1 MQNRSKLN
9 QLVGADHGSCEVVK
23 SLEVLARSLIAELQ
37 AAIVAKP
44 GEGSLDDVAKLSQAA
59 PVSGLVDLRDEGND
73 SAIAN
78 TTEDVRRAVG
88 AIALKDVRPVARSP
102 VWSLNGRDGIE
113 KIEGGFRVVDVGR
126 SDLNYKRDAIRIGYD
141 VALATSLCSIG
152 GVWPGV
158 DPPKTARIEA
168 LSTTARDQSM
178 APSFPSRLSK
188 RRWISGQIPSEVQR
202 ASRRQ
207 QVQPLPHPSST
218 GRSFQGMPVF
228 STNRIPVRHFRSET
242 RGRPPSGLGS
252 RFGSSGAIAA
262 QSSSV
267 TNSAGMCTPLS
278 RTGVLIGGYRG
289 ASLAVLH

>member
-1 MQNRSKLN
+1 M
-9 QLVGADHGSCEVVK
+9 EVF
-23 SLEVLARSLIAELQ
+23 ARSLIAELE
-37 AAIVAKP
+37 ATIVAKP
-44 GEGSLDDVAKLSQAA
+44 SEGSLDNVAKLAQPT
-59 PVSGLVDLRDEGND
+59 PVGGLVDLRNKRND
-73 SAIAN
+73 SAISN
-78 TTEDVRRAVG
+78 TPEYVRRAVS
-88 AIALKDVRPVARSP
+88 AIALEDLWPVAGTP
-102 VWSLNGRDGIE
+102 VWSLNGRNGIE
-113 KIEGGFRVVDVGR
+113 EIEGGFRVVNVGR
-126 SDLNYKRDAIRIGYD
+126 SDLNYERDAIGIGYD

-168 LSTTARDQSM
+168 LSTTARDQST

-188 RRWISGQIPSEVQR
+188 RRWISGQIPSDVQR

-267 TNSAGMCTPLS
+267 TNSAGMSTPSLVLGYLS
-278 RTGVLIGGYRG
+278 VAIVERL
-289 ASLAVLH
+289 